1 MGARAL
7 PPRPVRVEAE
17 ISVDRA
23 RLEVF
28 EYLRDAERL
37 PEYMTEFATVQ
48 QLSDGV
54 PRTGTTYRYTMAA
67 GQAEGSFE
75 WTKFVPSSHLAWSG
89 PAVKAGLGTMQ
100 PAGWWDLS
108 DGPGGST
115 LVKLVMA
122 PQPGG
127 LFKLLAPFMAAGIRK
142 SNEQSLANL
151 KDRLESR

>member
-1 MGARAL
+1 M
-7 PPRPVRVEAE
+7 RVEAE
-17 ISVDRA
+17 ISVQRA
-23 RLEVF
+23 RPEVF
-28 EYLRDAERL
+28 EYLRDAQRL
-37 PEYMTEFATVQ
+37 PEYMTEFATVE
-48 QLSDGV
+48 QLSEGG
-54 PRTGTTYRYTMAA
+54 PRTGTKYRYTMAR

-115 LVKLVMA
+115 VVKLVMA

-127 LFKLLAPFMAAGIRK
+127 LFKLLAPFMAEGMRK
-142 SNEQSLANL
+142 SNQQSLAKL
-151 KDRLESR
+151 KQRLEEG

>member
-1 MGARAL
+1 M
-7 PPRPVRVEAE
+7 RVEAE
-17 ISVDRA
+17 ISVARA
-23 RLEVF
+23 RPEVF
-28 EYLRDAERL
+28 AYLQDAMRL
-37 PEYMTEFATVQ
+37 PEYMTEFATVEQ
-48 QLSDGV
+48 VSDGA
-54 PRTGTTYRYTMAA
+54 PRPGTKYRYTMAQ

-115 LVKLVMA
+115 VVKLVMA

-151 KDRLESR
+151 KDRLESG

>member
-1 MGARAL
+1 M
-7 PPRPVRVEAE
+7 RVEAE
-17 ISVDRA
+17 ISVGRA
-23 RLEVF
+23 RPEVF
-28 EYLRDAERL
+28 AYLQDAMRL
-37 PEYMTEFATVQ
+37 PEYMTEFATVEQ
-48 QLSDGV
+48 VSDGA
-54 PRTGTTYRYTMAA
+54 PRPGTKYRYTMAQ

-100 PAGWWDLS
+100 PS
-108 DGPGGST
+108 DRSHQPAGPGGST
-115 LVKLVMA
+115 VVKLVMA

-151 KDRLESR
+151 KDRLESG

>member
-1 MGARAL
+1 
-7 PPRPVRVEAE
+7 VRVETE

-23 RLEVF
+23 RPEVF
-28 EYLRDAERL
+28 EYLRDAKRL
-37 PEYMTEFATVQ
+37 PEYMTEFATVEQ
-48 QLSDGV
+48 VSEGA

-89 PAVKAGLGTMQ
+89 PAVKAGLGTMR

-115 LVKLVMA
+115 TVKLVMA
-122 PQPGG
+122 PEPGG
-127 LFKLLAPFMAAGIRK
+127 LFKLLGPFMAAGLRK

-151 KDRLESR
+151 KRRLESN

>member
-1 MGARAL
+1 
-7 PPRPVRVEAE
+7 VRVEAE

-23 RLEVF
+23 RPEVF
-28 EYLRDAERL
+28 DYLRDAERL
-37 PEYMTEFATVQ
+37 PDYMTEFATVEQ
-48 QLSDGV
+48 VGDGSPKV
-54 PRTGTTYRYTMAA
+54 GTQYRYTMAA

-108 DGPGGST
+108 DGPGGAT
-115 LVKLVMA
+115 MVKLVMA

-151 KDRLESR
+151 KELLERT

>member
-1 MGARAL
+1 M
-7 PPRPVRVEAE
+7 RVEAE
-17 ISVDRA
+17 ISVGRP
-23 RLEVF
+23 RPEVF

-37 PEYMTEFATVQ
+37 PEYMTEFAKVEQ
-48 QLSDGV
+48 ISDGA
-54 PRTGTTYRYTMAA
+54 PRTGTKYRYTMAG

-75 WTKFVPSSHLAWSG
+75 WTRFVPSSHLAWSG

-108 DGPGGST
+108 DGPGAST

-127 LFKLLAPFMAAGIRK
+127 VFKLLAPFMAAGMRK
-142 SNEQSLANL
+142 SNQQSLANL
-151 KDRLESR
+151 KELLESASGA